1 MNSDKVTTVGCEEIM
16 VRRWLEQGG
25 YAPQERED
33 MCASYLASSSRLRLH
48 GRLNRLALIS
58 RCVGWVGFAGTIAC
72 VVFDVWIPFSVYV
85 LGLIALLAFVVTCFL
100 EVWKKLIAPS
110 DSIALTIFNDI
121 EAFER
126 EFDIDTTV
134 LPEEQVREKIVF
146 RFLMLERFSA
156 RYSNHPDLVQT
167 GVAQLKWVQSLVV
180 PFYDLEELCG
190 NRALFV
196 ERD

>member
-48 GRLNRLALIS
+48 GRLKR
-58 RCVGWVGFAGTIAC
+58 FAGISWILSVSGFLSVIAC
-72 VVFDVWIPFSVYV
+72 VVFNLWIPYSVYV
-85 LGLIALLAFVVTCFL
+85 LGLVMLLSFAVACIL
-100 EVWKKLIAPS
+100 EIWKKTIAPS